1 MIGVV
6 GNNVM
11 RILRS
16 VLCPKEQ
23 LTAETD
29 LALIPKRECQKALF
43 YPFQYRVSYY
53 HSYNSLAAA

>member
-1 MIGVV
+1 
-6 GNNVM
+6 M